1 MILPYYI
8 IIPLLAAFL
17 ITLIA
22 GKKDNW
28 AVILSVIS
36 ISALLIL
43 SLFSFITMKDETVIY
58 EMSAWSIPYGIVLV
72 QDALTS
78 FILVMVSIISFTSLI
93 FSIQYI
99 RHLSMDWKYYALFML
114 LVTGMN
120 GVIVTGDLFNLYV
133 FMEIALFSAFA
144 LVAYGSKAE
153 EFEAAFK
160 YAVMGSV
167 SSFLILAG
175 IAVTYSATSTLTMA
189 KIAEVLPTI
198 DQKIILWVGGLF
210 IAGFGLKAAAMP
222 FHAWLPD
229 AHSSAPAPI
238 SAMLSGVLIKALGIY
253 VLLRIFYNVLD
264 APEVFTKIF
273 LVLGAVSIIIGVFL
287 AIGQW
292 DMKRLLAYH
301 SISQIGYILLG
312 MGIATPLGIL
322 GAVFHLFNH
331 AIFKSL
337 LFYNAGS
344 VEMALGTRDL
354 RKMGNLM
361 KILPTTSQT
370 SLIASLSISGIPP
383 FNGFFSKLIIIIA
396 AIQAGLPIYAVLA
409 IIGSL
414 LTLASFMKVQRYGF
428 KGENIVE
435 AVTNKVGW
443 RMNSAMI
450 TLAVLC
456 IVTSL
461 MIVPGI
467 QEVTLDPVVRV
478 ITEKSLYMKLVLG
491 GLNAN

>member
-17 ITLIA
+17 ISLIA

-36 ISALLIL
+36 VSALLVL
-43 SLFSFITMKDETVIY
+43 SLYSFITMKDQTVTY

-120 GVIVTGDLFNLYV
+120 GVIITGDLFNLYV

-189 KIAEVLPTI
+189 KVAEVLPAV
-198 DQKIILWVGGLF
+198 DQKVIFWIGALF

-238 SAMLSGVLIKALGIY
+238 SSMLSGVLIKALGIY
-253 VLLRIFYNVLD
+253 VMLRIFYNVFN
-264 APEVFTKIF
+264 APEIFMKIF
-273 LVLGAVSIIIGVFL
+273 LVLGTISIIVGVFL

-361 KILPTTSQT
+361 KLLPTTSQT

-396 AIQAGLPIYAVLA
+396 ALQAGLPWYAVFA

-428 KGENIVE
+428 KGETVIDLSE
-435 AVTNKVGW
+435 NKIGW

-456 IVTSL
+456 ILTSL
-461 MIVPGI
+461 MVVPGI
-467 QEVTLDPVVRV
+467 QEVTLDPVVKV
-478 ITEKSLYMKLVLG
+478 IVDKTEYIQLVLG
-491 GLNAN
+491 GKNGN

>member
-1 MILPYYI
+1 MILPYFI
-8 IIPLLAAFL
+8 IIPLLTTFL
-17 ITLIA
+17 VTLIA

-28 AVILSVIS
+28 AIVLSFIGVS
-36 ISALLIL
+36 SLLVL
-43 SLFSFITMKDETVIY
+43 SLFAFITMKNETVAY
-58 EMSAWSIPYGIVLV
+58 ELSGWKIPYGIILV
-72 QDALTS
+72 MDALTS
-78 FILVMVSIISFTSLI
+78 FTLVMVSIISFTSLI

-99 RHLSMDWKYYALFML
+99 RHLSMNWRYYALFML

-120 GVIVTGDLFNLYV
+120 GVIVTGDLFNLFV

-153 EFEAAFK
+153 EYEAAFK

-167 SSFLILAG
+167 SSTIILIG

-189 KIAEVLPTI
+189 KIALAVPNLSKEIVF
-198 DQKIILWVGGLF
+198 WVGGLF
-210 IAGFGLKAAAMP
+210 IAGFGLKAAVMP
-222 FHAWLPD
+222 FHTWLPD

-238 SAMLSGVLIKALGIY
+238 SSMLSGVLIKALGIY
-253 VLLRIFYNVLD
+253 VLIRFFFNVLG
-264 APEVFTKIF
+264 APEFFTKIF
-273 LVLGAVSIIIGVFL
+273 LVLGTVSIIIGVFL

-344 VEMALGTRDL
+344 VELALGTRDL
-354 RKMGNLM
+354 KKMGNLT
-361 KILPTTSQT
+361 KALPVTSQT
-370 SLIASLSISGIPP
+370 SMIASLSISGIPP

-396 AIQAGLPIYAVLA
+396 AIQAGLPVYAVLA

-428 KGENIVE
+428 RGENQIE
-435 AVTNKVGW
+435 QVTNKIGW

-450 TLAVLC
+450 ILAALC
-456 IVTSL
+456 LLTSL

-467 QEVTLDPVVRV
+467 QEITLDPVVKV
-478 ITEKSLYMKLVLG
+478 ISENSKYMQLVLG
-491 GLNAN
+491 R

>member
-8 IIPLLAAFL
+8 MIPLLAAFL

-28 AVILSVIS
+28 AIILSIIAVGT
-36 ISALLIL
+36 LLVL
-43 SLFSFITMKDETVIY
+43 SVFAFVDMREETIIY
-58 EMSAWSIPYGIVLV
+58 EMSAWPIPYGIVLV

-78 FILVMVSIISFTSLI
+78 FMLVMVSIISFTSLI

-99 RHLSMDWKYYALFML
+99 RHISADWKYYALFMF

-120 GVIVTGDLFNLYV
+120 GVIVTGDIFNIFVFLEISLF
-133 FMEIALFSAFA
+133 AAFA
-144 LVAYGSKAE
+144 LVAYGGKAE

-160 YAVMGSV
+160 YAIIGSV
-167 SSFLILAG
+167 SSTLVLVG
-175 IAVTYSATSTLTMA
+175 IAVVYSATSTLTLA
-189 KIAEVLPTI
+189 KIAEALPTL
-198 DQKIILWVGGLF
+198 DSRVVLWIGALF
-210 IAGFGLKAAAMP
+210 LVGFGLKAAAMP

-238 SAMLSGVLIKALGIY
+238 SSMLSGVLIKALGIY
-253 VLLRIFYNVLD
+253 VLIRLFYNVFN
-264 APEVFTKIF
+264 APEVFTKVF
-273 LVLGAVSIIIGVFL
+273 LVLGAISIIIGVFL

-312 MGIATPLGIL
+312 LGIATPLGVL

-344 VEMALGTRDL
+344 VELALGTRDL

-361 KILPTTSQT
+361 KILPTTTRT

-396 AIQAGLPIYAVLA
+396 AIQAGLPVYAILA
-409 IIGSL
+409 VIGSL

-428 KGENIVE
+428 KGENVIKSLV
-435 AVTNKVGW
+435 NKIGW

-450 TLAVLC
+450 ILAVLC
-456 IVTSL
+456 VLTSL
-461 MIVPGI
+461 MVVPGI
-467 QEVTLDPVVRV
+467 QEVTLDPVVKV
-478 ITEKSLYMKLVLG
+478 ITEKSHYMELVLG